1 LAVVELTFVTV
12 GAVVSMMMF
21 FWPPR
26 LEAPPTVGSVSVAL
40 FVALSL
46 IVPPANASGIVTFYR
61 EGAGM
66 AALYE
71 KLEAANIIASLRA
84 DRSGRQ
90 HLRLSP
96 HFYNTDA
103 ELQRVVQLL

>member
-1 LAVVELTFVTV
+1 MVTAQAAIRTRENEATRDAGRRMRDAEAYAFRAQQLAT
-12 GAVVSMMMF
+12 A
-21 FWPPR
+21 
-26 LEAPPTVGSVSVAL
+26 
-40 FVALSL
+40 
-46 IVPPANASGIVTFYR
+46 YR
-61 EGAGM
+61 T
-66 AALYE
+66 E